1 MGHTS
6 EVDVSILAGLDRTP
20 SETDNA
26 AEKFSTFQDGRVGGG
41 RRIFLYFCGLVIM

>member
-1 MGHTS
+1 MGHMS

-26 AEKFSTFQDGRVGGG
+26 AEKFPLFKTAELVEESEYFYISVGW
-41 RRIFLYFCGLVIM
+41 